1 MKLESACLWPSM
13 AHWPM
18 AMAHGPLEVATLTVA
33 DGFTLSGGNF
43 DASASTGTF
52 QTGSGAISLNG
63 PTLSTLHRMVHRRDR
78 RVLET

>member
-1 MKLESACLWPSM
+1 LN
-13 AHWPM
+13 
-18 AMAHGPLEVATLTVA
+18 PLEVATLTVA

-63 PTLSTLHRMVHRRDR
+63 PTLSTLQYFTSYGTQERQACFRNIAS
-78 RVLET
+78 TYFNQ

>member
-1 MKLESACLWPSM
+1 MNASITSDVASW
-13 AHWPM
+13 
-18 AMAHGPLEVATLTVA
+18 PLEVATLTVA

-63 PTLSTLHRMVHRRDR
+63 LALRH
-78 RVLET
+78 